1 MFRKDLQ
8 YYKFCLYGFL
18 KNLRFFE
25 AFLVLFFLEKSLTFT
40 QIGFLYALKEILSN
54 IFSIPTGILADS
66 FGRKRSMIFSFFTYI
81 IAFLIYYYSR
91 NYSWL
96 LVATLFFSFGEAF
109 RQGTHKAMIIEY
121 LNIHGWANQKVHYY
135 GHTRSWSQMGSALSS
150 LLGAAIVFYHGE
162 YRLVFLFSTI
172 PPVLDMLLIISYP
185 KYLDGELQTLNA
197 KLFWNSFKTVAK
209 EFVISFRKKEILKA
223 ISNLSMHT
231 GFHKAVKD
239 YLQPILQTFALASPF
254 LLSLQL
260 KQRASVLVG
269 LAYFIIFTLTAYM
282 SHNSGKFADR
292 HGNLPRLLNITM
304 LAGFAAGVLSGIC
317 VITGF
322 IWVAILFYISIFLI
336 ENLRKPMGISYITDM
351 MDRNIMATAL
361 SAESQAETLIAA
373 LLAPVMGIIA
383 DHWGVGYSLII
394 VSSILLI
401 TSLSYFATGKKAEMK
416 D

>member
-1 MFRKDLQ
+1 MFRKDIQ
-8 YYKFCLYGFL
+8 YYKFCGYGFL

-25 AFLVLFFLEKSLTFT
+25 AFLVLFFLEKNLNFT
-40 QIGFLYALKEILSN
+40 QIGILYALKEILAN

-66 FGRKRSMIFSFFTYI
+66 FGRKRSMVFSFLTYI

-96 LVATLFFSFGEAF
+96 IFATIFFAFGEAF

-121 LNIHGWANQKVHYY
+121 LNIHGWADQKVHYY

-162 YRLVFLFSTI
+162 YRLVFLFSTV
-172 PPVLDMLLIISYP
+172 PPLLDMLLVLSYP
-185 KYLDGELQTLNA
+185 NSLDGELQTL
-197 KLFWNSFKTVAK
+197 KPDLIWKSFKNVAT
-209 EFVISFRKKEILKA
+209 EFIVSFKKKEILKA

-239 YLQPILQTFALASPF
+239 YLQPILQSFALATPF
-254 LLSLQL
+254 LLALNL

-269 LAYFIIFTLTAYM
+269 IAYFLIFTLTAYM

-292 HGNLPRLLNITM
+292 HGNLPRLLNLTM
-304 LAGFAAGVLSGIC
+304 IAGFAAGMISGLSLILGY
-317 VITGF
+317 
-322 IWVAILFYISIFLI
+322 IWVAIIFYIGIFLI

-361 SAESQAETLIAA
+361 SAESQAETLTAA
-373 LLAPVMGIIA
+373 LIAPVMGLIA
-383 DHWGVGYSLII
+383 DKMGIGYSLIT
-394 VSSILLI
+394 VSGILLLS
-401 TSLSYFATGKKAEMK
+401 SLFYFAAGHTKTG
-416 D
+416 